1 MDSDLFAYLPLR
13 NEASIRVLQLDP
25 AVDPEAPLF
34 ASLQHIQIVKPPED
48 SSMTSYQH
56 PSAISSVTSLLDTT
70 QVEYEAISYAWGL
83 SPPTARLGMSGS
95 SPPTF
100 LQISPIVDTM
110 LRHLRQPYRQRC
122 VWIDALCINQK
133 DLEEKGGQVNF
144 MGEIYRQAKGIVI
157 WVGPPANVNEDM
169 TEFFNRLVKYANNPN
184 DGRLDNE
191 RAATWDQLRAFLA
204 RSWFTRRWTIQEAVL
219 ARQAIILC
227 GKHIIN
233 FMVFVRNVTMF
244 AQQQS
249 HIKSSLAGAVQ
260 KLGMMYR
267 LRNAIASQARSDPL
281 ALFVDFATAE
291 CTNERDRIYAL
302 NALNNLRVPVTY
314 TAPVEDIFTDY
325 ARLHVSNGNLAILNC
340 AAAFRSSRSFL
351 PTWVPDWQYLPIYTP
366 MATQLM
372 PQRYGEPQSQCMHV
386 VEAQAY
392 GKSAALRIMGTS
404 LGTVASTGDGAPF
417 PVWGGDLLRLLQ
429 SWYNTYQLVPKSTL
443 HETSV
448 RNHHGNQFISTVT
461 LGAVE
466 ISSVVLG
473 PDHPWLRDVYAEDT
487 PGVSWTLAHLIRE
500 AREKNSEA
508 AWASQASIVNVQELA
523 SQIPKELREILR
535 HLTYRNPSDTSLYGK
550 PLAPAELVEV
560 ICRSTAGRTC
570 FWTNDGAFGLGPAGM
585 RSGDILVALPGS
597 TSPYVLRPTTV
608 TPVNPVEPPKT
619 SRNWFKKI
627 GKSRE
632 DGVGQREYTL
642 VGDCYIHG
650 FDEDQVTGRASSFH
664 IV

>member
-1 MDSDLFAYLPLR
+1 MAMDSDIFTYLPLR
-13 NEASIRVLQLDP
+13 NEASIRVLQLEP
-25 AVDPEAPLF
+25 AADHDAPLF

-56 PSAISSVTSLLDTT
+56 PSAMSSVTSLLDTT

-83 SPPTARLGMSGS
+83 SPPTARLGMSGF

-110 LRHLRQPYRQRC
+110 LRHLRHQYRQRC

-157 WVGPPANVNEDM
+157 WVGPPANLHDNM
-169 TEFFNRLVKYANNPN
+169 THFFERLVKYANNPD
-184 DGRLDNE
+184 DGRHDAE
-191 RAATWDQLRAFLA
+191 RAATWDGLRAFLG

-227 GKHIIN
+227 GKHMIN

-249 HIKSSLAGAVQ
+249 HIKSSLAGAVR

-314 TAPVEDIFTDY
+314 TASVEDIFTDY
-325 ARLHVSNGNLAILNC
+325 AKLHVNNGNLAILNC
-340 AAAFRSSRSFL
+340 AAAFRSPRSFL

-372 PQRYGEPQSQCMHV
+372 PQRYGELQPQCMHV
-386 VEAQAY
+386 IESQAY
-392 GKSAALRIMGTS
+392 GKSASLNVTGIN
-404 LGTVASTGDGAPF
+404 LGTVSYTGDGAPF
-417 PVWGGDLLRLLQ
+417 PLWGGDLLHLLQ
-429 SWYNTYQLVPKSTL
+429 NWYNTFQLVPKNTI
-443 HETSV
+443 HETNAG
-448 RNHHGNQFISTVT
+448 NHYRNQFISTIT
-461 LGAVE
+461 LGIVE

-508 AWASQASIVNVQELA
+508 AWASNATQANVQQLA
-523 SQIPKELREILR
+523 SQVPEELKEILKL
-535 HLTYRNPSDTSLYGK
+535 LTYRTPSDPSLYGK
-550 PLAPAELVEV
+550 PLAPHELVDV

-570 FWTNDGAFGLGPAGM
+570 FWTSDGAFGLGPAGM
-585 RSGDILVALPGS
+585 KTGDILIALPGS
-597 TSPYVLRPTTV
+597 SFPYVLRPTAM
-608 TPVNPVEPPKT
+608 NPVEPSKT
-619 SRNWFKKI
+619 SRNWFKKL
-627 GKSRE
+627 GKGKD
-632 DGVGQREYTL
+632 DGAGQTEYTL

-650 FDEDQVTGRASSFH
+650 FDEDQVSGRTGSFQ

>member
-1 MDSDLFAYLPLR
+1 MDSDSFVYLPLR
-13 NEASIRVLQLDP
+13 NEASIRVLLVEP
-25 AVDPEAPLF
+25 AIDHGAPLF
-34 ASLQHIQIVKPPED
+34 ASLQHIQIIKPPED
-48 SSMTSYQH
+48 SSTTSYQH
-56 PSAISSVTSLLDTT
+56 PSALSSTTSLLDTT

-83 SPPTARLGMSGS
+83 SPPTERLGMSGS

-110 LRHLRQPYRQRC
+110 LRHLRYPYRQRC

-144 MGEIYRQAKGIVI
+144 MGEIYRQAKAIVI
-157 WVGPPANVNEDM
+157 WVGPPANLNDNM
-169 TEFFNRLVKYANNPN
+169 TQFFERLVKYANNPD
-184 DGRLDNE
+184 DGRQSVE
-191 RAATWDQLRAFLA
+191 RAATWDQLRAFLG

-219 ARQAIILC
+219 ARQATILC
-227 GKHIIN
+227 GKHMIN
-233 FMVFVRNVTMF
+233 FMVFVRNVTLF

-302 NALNNLRVPVTY
+302 SALNNLRVPVTY
-314 TAPVEDIFTDY
+314 TDSVENIFTDY
-325 ARLHVSNGNLAILNC
+325 AKLHVSIGNLAILNC

-366 MATQLM
+366 LATQLM
-372 PQRYGEPQSQCMHV
+372 PERHEESRSRCMQV
-386 VEAQAY
+386 IEVQAY
-392 GKSAALRIMGTS
+392 GKNPTLNIIGTS
-404 LGTVASTGDGAPF
+404 LGTVASMADGAPF
-417 PVWGGDLLRLLQ
+417 PVWGGDLLHLLQ
-429 SWYNTYQLVPKSTL
+429 SWYNTFRIDAKSHAQPSNTMNQL
-443 HETSV
+443 
-448 RNHHGNQFISTVT
+448 GNQFISTIT

-473 PDHPWLRDVYAEDT
+473 PDHPWLRDAYAEDT

-508 AWASQASIVNVQELA
+508 AWASEAASTNVQALA
-523 SQIPKELREILR
+523 SQTPEELKSILK
-535 HLTYRNPSDTSLYGK
+535 HLTYRTPSHQNLYGK

-570 FWTNDGAFGLGPAGM
+570 FWTGNGLFGLGPAGM
-585 RSGDILVALPGS
+585 QSGDIIVAVSGS
-597 TSPYVLRPTTV
+597 SFPYVLRPTAT
-608 TPVNPVEPPKT
+608 NSVEPPKS

-627 GKSRE
+627 GKSKDE
-632 DGVGQREYTL
+632 DAGHKEYTL
-642 VGDCYIHG
+642 VGDCYVYG
-650 FDEDQVTGRASSFH
+650 FGEDQVTGRASLFH
-664 IV
+664 VV